1 MFHSE
6 GSEVLAVLPG
16 GAVDAPSLGA
26 LRAGLDGALGS
37 LSCWGAIMAG
47 GWNWMILKVPSNIN
61 RSMVL

>member
-1 MFHSE
+1 M
-6 GSEVLAVLPG
+6 LAALPG

-61 RSMVL
+61 HSMVL